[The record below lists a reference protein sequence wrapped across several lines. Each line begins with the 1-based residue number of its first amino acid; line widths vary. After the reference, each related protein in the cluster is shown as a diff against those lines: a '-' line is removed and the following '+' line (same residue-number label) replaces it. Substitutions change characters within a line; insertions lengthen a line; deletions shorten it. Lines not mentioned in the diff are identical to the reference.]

1 MKLVQNMNAENILT
15 IGVDYRI
22 VRGGV
27 AAVENVYSTFYK
39 PFNHVTTVVDGGQ
52 VKKLFILCRAFF
64 QFFGWMLFRPQIEI
78 VHVHGASNASF
89 WRKRIF
95 IYIAKSFGK
104 KIVYHMHGGGFE
116 TFTHK
121 HEYAV
126 RKLVSRCDAI
136 IALSD
141 YWKFFFEKELG
152 CNHVEIIKNVISA
165 PQNSHHSTTNRFTL
179 LFLGLLGQNKGIYD
193 LLSVIADNKDIFNG
207 KLRLCIGGN
216 GEVEK
221 VKNLIKSYGISDMV
235 EYEGWVSG
243 DKKTDLLNY
252 ADAYILPSYK
262 EGLPISILE
271 AMSYALPIISTPV
284 GGIPEIVKDGVNGY
298 LVTPGNKEEIG
309 QAIKL
314 LMDNVEKRREMGWVS
329 QHLVKEHL
337 PIYVEKQLCELY
349 KSILTSKN
357 S

>member
-1 MKLVQNMNAENILT
+1 MNAEKILT
-15 IGVDYRI
+15 IGIDYRA

-52 VKKLFILCRAFF
+52 VKKLFVLYKAFF
-64 QFFGWMLFRPQIEI
+64 LFFGWMLFRPQIEI
-78 VHVHGASNASF
+78 VHVHGSSNSSF

-95 IYIAKSFGK
+95 IYIAKAFGK
-104 KIVYHMHGGGFE
+104 KVVYHMHSGRFE
-116 TFTHK
+116 SFTHK

-126 RKLVSRCDAI
+126 RKLVSKCDVV

-141 YWKFFFEKELG
+141 YWKKFFEKELG
-152 CNHVEIIKNVISA
+152 CNHVEIIKNVIST
-165 PQNSHHSTTNRFTL
+165 PNNHHHSSDCFNL

-193 LLSVIADNKDIFNG
+193 LLSVIADNKDTFKG
-207 KLRLCIGGN
+207 RLRLRIGGN

-221 VKNLIKSYGISDMV
+221 VRSLIKSYGISSMV

-243 DKKTDLLNY
+243 EKKIDLLNC

-284 GGIPEIVKDGVNGY
+284 GGIPEIVKEGVNGY
-298 LVTPGNKEEIG
+298 LVTPGNKKEIG
-309 QAIKL
+309 RAIEQ
-314 LMDNVEKRREMGWVS
+314 LMDDVEKRRKMGQIS
-329 QHLVKEHL
+329 QSLVKEHL
-337 PIYVEKQLCELY
+337 PIYVESQLHELY
-349 KSILTSKN
+349 RSILTSEN
-357 S
+357 

>member
-1 MKLVQNMNAENILT
+1 MKANHILT
-15 IGVDYRI
+15 IGIAYEP

-27 AAVENVYSTFYK
+27 AAVEKTYSTFYE
-39 PFNHVTTVVDGGQ
+39 PFNHIATVVADNAIKKAVIAVRGVMQ
-52 VKKLFILCRAFF
+52 FLWWMFFHPEVK
-64 QFFGWMLFRPQIEI
+64 I
-78 VHVHGASNASF
+78 VHVHGSINASF
-89 WRKRIF
+89 WRKCIF

-104 KIVYHMHGGGFE
+104 KVIFHCHSGGFE

-121 HEYAV
+121 HKYAV
-126 RKLVSRCDAI
+126 RKLISRCDAV

-141 YWKFFFEKELG
+141 YWKSFFEKELG
-152 CNHVEIIKNVISA
+152 CNHVEIIKNVIPA
-165 PQNSHHSTTNRFTL
+165 PQYSHHPTNRFTL

-193 LLSVIADNKDIFNG
+193 LLSVIADNKDTFNR
-207 KLRLCIGGN
+207 KLCLCIGGN

-235 EYEGWVSG
+235 KYEGWVSG
-243 DKKTDLLNY
+243 DKKTDLLNC

-284 GGIPEIVKDGVNGY
+284 GGIPEIVKNGVNGY

-309 QAIKL
+309 QAIKH
-314 LMDNVEKRREMGWVS
+314 LMDSMEKRREMGRVS
-329 QHLVKEHL
+329 QRLVKEHL

-349 KSILTSKN
+349 RRVLISESDDL
-357 S
+357 